1 MKQFFKIVFGTV
13 IGIFLFLIIC
23 FGLILLASGKKEEL
37 KENSVLKLELNKRIV
52 ERETDNFFSQLNLP
66 FGDTEGSI
74 GLLELKKAIKNAKAD
89 SRIKGIVLKTS
100 SVEAGYASLEE
111 IRKAL
116 LDFKSTGKFVIA
128 YGDSYSEG
136 AYFLASVADKIYL
149 PEEGSLELNG
159 LEVEI
164 MFFKKLLDK
173 LEIQPELFKVGEYK
187 SASEPFIRENMSD
200 ENRKQLTE
208 LLDSFYKVYI
218 TNVAKSRK
226 IEEAKLKE
234 ISDSMKVRTAQDA
247 LKYKLISDVGYFSD
261 AEDFIRKKL
270 LVQSKEKINYVG
282 YNHYLYDIS
291 EDEEEN
297 TSSNKIAVIYANGS
311 IEDGQG
317 TNNTIGGESL
327 AKEIRKAREDDD
339 IKAIVLRVNSPGGSA
354 LASDIIWNEV
364 QLCKKPIIASM
375 GDMAASGGYYISMAC
390 DTILAEPSTIT
401 GSIGVFGLFF
411 QGQKFLNEKIGITSD
426 RVKTG
431 QYSDIGSFT
440 RPVSSSE
447 RVIIQ
452 SEVDRIYESFT
463 QKAAKGRKISV
474 DKLKEV
480 AKGRVWSGTQAKEIK
495 LVDMFGGLDDAVKV
509 ASEKAKLGEDF
520 KVVYLPEIK
529 TALLKEVL
537 LQMGGDEDESALLK
551 SEFGSLYPYLKKLKE
566 VKSYEGIQ
574 ARLPYEI
581 QIK

>member
-66 FGDTEGSI
+66 FGNAEGSI
-74 GLLELKKAIKNAKAD
+74 GLLELKKAIKNAKSD
-89 SRIKGIVLKTS
+89 SNIKGIVIKTS

-149 PEEGSLELNG
+149 PEEGGLELNG
-159 LEVEI
+159 LDVEI

-218 TNVAKSRK
+218 SNVAKSRK

-234 ISDSMKVRTAQDA
+234 ISDSMKVRKAQDA
-247 LKYKLISDVGYFSD
+247 LQYKLITDVGYFSD

-270 LVQSKEKINYVG
+270 LIQSKEKINYVG
-282 YNHYLYDIS
+282 YNHYLSVFS
-291 EDEEEN
+291 EEEEEN
-297 TSSNKIAVIYANGS
+297 TSSNKVAVIYANGS

-317 TNNTIGGESL
+317 TDNTIGGESL

-339 IKAIVLRVNSPGGSA
+339 VKAIVLRVNSPGGSA

-431 QYSDIGSFT
+431 EYSDIGSFT
-440 RPVSSSE
+440 RPVSGSE
-447 RVIIQ
+447 RQIIQ

-474 DKLKEV
+474 DQLKEV

-495 LVDMFGGLDDAVKV
+495 LVDMFGGLDDAVDI
-509 ASEKAKLGEDF
+509 ASKKAKLGKDY

-537 LQMGGDEDESALLK
+537 LQMGDEDESALLK

>member
-23 FGLILLASGKKEEL
+23 FGLILLASGKKEEI

-66 FGDTEGSI
+66 FGNAEGSI
-74 GLLELKKAIKNAKAD
+74 GLLELKKAIKNAKSD
-89 SRIKGIVLKTS
+89 SNIKGIVIKTS

-149 PEEGSLELNG
+149 PEEGGLELNG
-159 LEVEI
+159 LDVEI

-218 TNVAKSRK
+218 SNVAKSRK

-234 ISDSMKVRTAQDA
+234 ISDSMKVRKAQDA
-247 LKYKLISDVGYFSD
+247 LQYKLITDVGYFSD

-270 LVQSKEKINYVG
+270 LIQSKEKINYVG
-282 YNHYLYDIS
+282 YNHYLSVFS
-291 EDEEEN
+291 EEEEEN

-317 TNNTIGGESL
+317 TDNTIGGESL
-327 AKEIRKAREDDD
+327 PKEIRKAREDDD
-339 IKAIVLRVNSPGGSA
+339 VKAIVLRVNSPGGSA

-431 QYSDIGSFT
+431 EYSDIGSFT
-440 RPVSSSE
+440 RPVSGSE
-447 RVIIQ
+447 RQIIQ

-474 DKLKEV
+474 DQLKEV

-495 LVDMFGGLDDAVKV
+495 LVDMFGGLDDAVDI
-509 ASEKAKLGEDF
+509 ASKKAKLGKDY

-537 LQMGGDEDESALLK
+537 LQMGDEDESALLK

>member
-37 KENSVLKLELNKRIV
+37 KENTVLKLELNKRIV
-52 ERETDNFFSQLNLP
+52 ERETDNFLSQLNLP

-111 IRKAL
+111 IRRAL
-116 LDFKSTGKFVIA
+116 LDFKSTGKFLIA

-149 PEEGSLELNG
+149 PEEGGLELNG

-164 MFFKKLLDK
+164 LFFKKLLDK
-173 LEIQPELFKVGEYK
+173 LEIKPELFKVGEYK

-218 TNVAKSRK
+218 SDVAKSRK
-226 IEEAKLKE
+226 IEDAKLKE
-234 ISDSMKVRTAQDA
+234 ISDSMKVRKAQDA
-247 LKYKLISDVGYFSD
+247 LQYNLITDVGYFSE

-270 LVQSKEKINYVG
+270 LIQSKEKINYIG
-282 YNHYLYDIS
+282 YNHYLYDIR
-291 EDEEEN
+291 EDEEEK

-327 AKEIRKAREDDD
+327 AREIRKAREDDK

-411 QGQKFLNEKIGITSD
+411 QGEKFLNEKIGITTD

-447 RVIIQ
+447 RQIIQ
-452 SEVDRIYESFT
+452 SEVDRIYDSFT

-474 DKLKEV
+474 DKLREV
-480 AKGRVWSGTQAKEIK
+480 AKGRVWSGTQAKELK
-495 LVDMFGGLDDAVKV
+495 LVDMFGGLDDAVDI
-509 ASEKAKLGEDF
+509 AAEKAKLGKDY
-520 KVVYLPEIK
+520 KIVYLPEIK
-529 TALLKEVL
+529 TTLLKELL
-537 LQMGGDEDESALLK
+537 LQMGDEDEAALLK